1 MADLLKNKIKIFEDI
16 FHFNLQ
22 LKFSMFKLNKARYSL
37 GLEIYSSLK
46 VKQIDCLRGVYMH
59 HDITACLPTGY
70 GKSLLFDIL
79 PYFLCCD
86 NSIVIVIMLLNVIID
101 GALRCNGDVA
111 YKLHDKSLL
120 DDHFVPGS
128 FRYLRSHHETLL
140 RQDVCNI
147 MKTWHR
153 RVQWIAID
161 EAHCITQ

>member
-22 LKFSMFKLNKARYSL
+22 LKFSMFKLNKARHIL

-59 HDITACLPTGY
+59 HDIIARLPIGY
-70 GKSLLFDIL
+70 GKSLPYDIL

-111 YKLHDKSLL
+111 Y
-120 DDHFVPGS
+120 
-128 FRYLRSHHETLL
+128 
-140 RQDVCNI
+140 
-147 MKTWHR
+147 
-153 RVQWIAID
+153 
-161 EAHCITQ
+161 

>member
-1 MADLLKNKIKIFEDI
+1 
-16 FHFNLQ
+16 
-22 LKFSMFKLNKARYSL
+22 MFKLNKARHNL

-59 HDITACLPTGY
+59 HDIIANLPTGY
-70 GKSLLFDIL
+70 SKSLQYDIL

-111 YKLHDKSLL
+111 YKLHAKSSL
-120 DDHFVPGS
+120 DGNYVSGS
-128 FRYLRSHHETLL
+128 FRYLRSHPETLL

-161 EAHCITQ
+161 EAHCITH